1 MISRVKG
8 FTDYAAI
15 SNEGKKIQEEL
26 RNEIESK
33 EYAISTFGEDTE
45 AYMEEKLNLGE
56 KKGELSKKIEL
67 SCGFEELRTI
77 LNEFG
82 GVKIGKWIKK

>member
-1 MISRVKG
+1 MKS

-26 RNEIESK
+26 RNEIESN

-45 AYMEEKLNLGE
+45 EYMESTLNLDE
-56 KKGELSKKIEL
+56 KKEELSNQIEL

-77 LNEFG
+77 VNDFEED
-82 GVKIGKWIKK
+82 KMWESNQ